1 MLYNA
6 LWTLCWLLVTYSCPQ
21 VMCNFYLS
29 IQSLTVVHRVFTE
42 LLGSY
47 SCHHCPVIKGYGPRP
62 LATLKPDF
70 NTHLLFNHFE
80 ILHICT
86 THSTLSADKIRA
98 RSLQDWRRY
107 HTFPSLSSPNID
119 LVSLLQFL
127 HDHLRILCVDSPYH
141 NQPTVQKS
149 CWSHQPIFHNLTF
162 LSLVYQNKLA
172 VTRSIL
178 VRSVHHFVDHI
189 LALLRAHIR
198 SFVQIVTLD
207 TSL

>member
-1 MLYNA
+1 M
-6 LWTLCWLLVTYSCPQ
+6 
-21 VMCNFYLS
+21 
-29 IQSLTVVHRVFTE
+29 FTE

-47 SCHHCPVIKGYGPRP
+47 SCHHCLGLKDYGPQS

-80 ILHICT
+80 ILYICT

-98 RSLQDWRRY
+98 WSLQDWRRY
-107 HTFPSLSSPNID
+107 HTFPSLSSPDID
-119 LVSLLQFL
+119 LISLLQFS
-127 HDHLRILCVDSPYH
+127 HDHLWILCVDSPYH
-141 NQPTVQKS
+141 NQPTVQKL

-162 LSLVYQNKLA
+162 LSLAYQNKLA

-178 VRSVHHFVDHI
+178 VRLVHNFVDHI
-189 LALLRAHIR
+189 LALLRAHIH
-198 SFVQIVTLD
+198 SFVQIVTLN